1 MEYMLPTSEDK
12 IKKGYIVRVLKF
24 IPGKIL
30 FDVSPW
36 TAEHFFQAGKFVAKM
51 DKELQVGKRDLYFS
65 SDKLIET
72 KLLPADLF
80 TQSAGIEEVHLVHVG
95 DTQVERVSAR
105 IEG

>member
-1 MEYMLPTSEDK
+1 MYQSHEETFSKEIPKNHFQEPLKNKEGALKSMEYMLPTPEDK

-51 DKELQVGKRDLYFS
+51 DKELQVGKRDLCFS
-65 SDKLIET
+65 SE
-72 KLLPADLF
+72 
-80 TQSAGIEEVHLVHVG
+80 
-95 DTQVERVSAR
+95 
-105 IEG
+105 